1 MGWSPEKKSYW
12 VKYEGMQQLFRERYF
27 LAVILRV
34 GLFQRMVIKM
44 V

>member
-12 VKYEGMQQLFRERYF
+12 VKFEGMPQLFGERYF
-27 LAVILRV
+27 LAVILGV
-34 GLFQRMVIKM
+34 GPFQRMVIKI

>member
-12 VKYEGMQQLFRERYF
+12 VKFERMQQLFSERYF

-34 GLFQRMVIKM
+34 GLFQRMVIKI